1 MPKEPIEEQASG
13 TVQVR
18 QLNICI
24 QYFQMLQD
32 LVWILQSK
40 QLCFVSIWFVR
51 WNCISKVT
59 EISVLLL
66 LTTNTRP
73 LELLMY
79 PPHDAGS
86 VTVPIIPKIVGE
98 VNVEVMAIGTI
109 RGATVGVDAVR
120 KPLFV
125 VVSLLVCSFLGF

>member
-1 MPKEPIEEQASG
+1 MFRFYLICQVKLYLKGDRDFCSIASD
-13 TVQVR
+13 
-18 QLNICI
+18 NK
-24 QYFQMLQD
+24 YA
-32 LVWILQSK
+32 
-40 QLCFVSIWFVR
+40 SIGIINV
-51 WNCISKVT
+51 
-59 EISVLLL
+59 
-66 LTTNTRP
+66 
-73 LELLMY
+73 

-109 RGATVGVDAVR
+109 RGATAGVDAVR